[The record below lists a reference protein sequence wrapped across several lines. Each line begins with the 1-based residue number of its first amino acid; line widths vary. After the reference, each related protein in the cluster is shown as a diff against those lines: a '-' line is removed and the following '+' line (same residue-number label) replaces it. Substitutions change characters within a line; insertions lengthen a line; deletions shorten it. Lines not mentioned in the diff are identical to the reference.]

1 MPNTASSGSV
11 DLRVVEFIKASSS
24 SPLREQISPEGDNY
38 VCLGHFDRL
47 HIRAV
52 EETGN
57 ALSSIEHDYT
67 TRQGADSN
75 YTYPLYILHYP
86 TEKDTLDAFWDAR
99 LCCAAVSR
107 VHFDPLKKREAKPGK
122 TSKEQDIEDLQTSL
136 RALSGELPADR
147 LSLGET
153 TVFVDNELVHCVF
166 YHTLELGDIVVV
178 LKSNSMVSCLHVLQR
193 LLETASV
200 GDVYSYCGIHTA
212 LFQENSAAEAAKKW
226 DEACK
231 DRPAVSMRS
240 AEAAMAELLPHA
252 SVRFSIRSARCAKTF
267 WDLLLQEKAD
277 SVAFVTGTADAIVD
291 LSGYAFGSFIDY
303 IRGLLMNNYPFSD
316 DPGETRFF
324 DMYDAFDDVITR
336 IGVPYGSIYAGAKLP
351 GQSRPPEAVQN
362 IQQALR
368 NAVLKMSEHTQQNRW
383 APALIAQTNTLI
395 TMMGNCVMDDLSM
408 LIWPSVQAL
417 LERLANILGTSSAQL
432 GELQETDIRLF
443 LNGWDILANDV
454 TQLEGQLVQSP
465 EVQSSR
471 YYTPVTL
478 MAFYM
483 ALLHEYNT
491 LLLEINGDKNRQNF
505 IPLVTHDIQPRA
517 NTRCILDTGNGA
529 GADSYQGSIPLLVS
543 LPVSLMYHPFD
554 VSVILCHEMSHYSGD
569 ATRLREERLDH
580 ILFTCAGRIAAAWQ
594 LDGRSA
600 YPLCD
605 GGSLAV
611 VRSIFAKLQTGY
623 KKRCQNKN
631 AGNGW
636 YISQIRD
643 ILPSVLKQVYLSQD
657 LQSSLL
663 CRYLKE
669 DALQRTFVQYA
680 KTFTPMVQL
689 KVAGEL
695 TSRLHDLLLLYRECY
710 ADLAAVLCLGLSKKE
725 YLWCM
730 FYWEE
735 RYLGASA
742 PSAEPSLSQNKL
754 YFQAALVL
762 TAAKTWSG
770 DPAPQSVFTTGNPGW
785 LEDRGARVQ
794 AYQDAIKTGKDIMVP
809 DNPGE
814 QLAIPAEYLPL
825 EAYLKSCARELTK
838 DFQRPKIA
846 MLRKKLRS
854 MLSAVLAN
862 PNFRELHDM
871 IAKYRESLFQAESH

>member
-11 DLRVVEFIKASSS
+11 DLRVVEFVKASSS
-24 SPLREQISPEGDNY
+24 SPLRERMSTDGDNY

-52 EETGN
+52 EEKGN
-57 ALSSIEHDYT
+57 ALSSIERDYT
-67 TRQGADSN
+67 NRQGADSN

-86 TEKDTLDAFWDAR
+86 INKDILDAFWDAR

-107 VHFDPLKKREAKPGK
+107 VHFDPLKKRGANSGK

-136 RALSGELPADR
+136 RALSDDLPADS

-178 LKSNSMVSCLHVLQR
+178 LKSNSMVSCLHVLR
-193 LLETASV
+193 RFLETASV

-212 LFQENSAAEAAKKW
+212 LFQEGSTAEAAKKW

-231 DRPAVSMRS
+231 DRPAVSRQG
-240 AEAAMAELLPHA
+240 AEAAIQETLPHA
-252 SVRFSIRSARCAKTF
+252 SVRFSIRSARCAKKF
-267 WDLLLQEKAD
+267 WEDLPPERVD

-291 LSGYAFGSFIDY
+291 LSGYTFGLFIDY
-303 IRGLLMNNYPFSD
+303 IRGLLINKYPFSD

-336 IGVPYGSIYAGAKLP
+336 IGVPYGDIYDGAKLP
-351 GQSRPPEAVQN
+351 GQSRPPEAVRN
-362 IQQALR
+362 IQQALK
-368 NAVLKMSEHTQQNRW
+368 NAVLKMSKHTQQNRW
-383 APALIAQTNTLI
+383 VPALIAQTNTLI

-408 LIWPSVQAL
+408 LIWPSVRAL
-417 LERLANILGTSSAQL
+417 LERLDNIMGASSGQL

-491 LLLEINGDKNRQNF
+491 LLLEINGDKKRQNF

-517 NTRCILDTGNGA
+517 NTRCILDSSSGA
-529 GADSYQGSIPLLVS
+529 GADSYQGSVPLLVS

-554 VSVILCHEMSHYSGD
+554 VSAILCHEMSHYTGD
-569 ATRLREERLDH
+569 ATRLREQRLDH
-580 ILFTCAGRIAAAWQ
+580 ILRTCAGRIAAAWQ
-594 LDGRSA
+594 LDGRRA
-600 YPLCD
+600 YPLRD

-611 VRSIFAKLQTGY
+611 VQSILAELQSGY
-623 KKRCQNKN
+623 KKRCQDKK
-631 AGNGW
+631 AGNGQ

-643 ILPSVLKQVYLSQD
+643 ILPPVLKQVYLSQD

-680 KTFTPMVQL
+680 KMFTPGAQV
-689 KVAGEL
+689 KGAGEL

-710 ADLAAVLCLGLSKKE
+710 ADLAAVLCLGLSEAE

-735 RYLGASA
+735 RYLGVSASDA
-742 PSAEPSLSQNKL
+742 KLSLSQNKL

-762 TAAKTWSG
+762 TAAETWPG
-770 DPAPQSVFTTGNPGW
+770 DSPIRPSFTTGNTGW
-785 LEDRGARVQ
+785 LEDRRTRVQ
-794 AYQDAIKTGKDIMVP
+794 TYQDAIKTGKDIMVP

-825 EAYLKSCARELTK
+825 EEYLKSCARELTK
-838 DFQRPKIA
+838 DFQNPEIA
-846 MLRKKLRS
+846 ALRKKLRS
-854 MLSAVLAN
+854 MLSAVSAN
-862 PNFRELHDM
+862 PDFRELHDM